1 VDGQVAPLASNANDT
16 LTAARGTLGQV
27 NKSLV
32 KLTETA
38 SPALKQAEQT
48 LAGANTMVNS
58 DLSPTLKAL
67 EEALRA
73 IRALA
78 MTLERRPEALIRGK
92 SQ

>member
-1 VDGQVAPLASNANDT
+1 VTPLAGNASDT
-16 LTAARGTLGQV
+16 LAAARGTLGQA

-48 LAGANTMVNS
+48 LAGADAVIHN
-58 DLSPTLKAL
+58 DLAHTLKAL
-67 EEALRA
+67 EEAVRS

-78 MTLERRPEALIRGK
+78 DMLDRHPEALLRGK
-92 SQ
+92 